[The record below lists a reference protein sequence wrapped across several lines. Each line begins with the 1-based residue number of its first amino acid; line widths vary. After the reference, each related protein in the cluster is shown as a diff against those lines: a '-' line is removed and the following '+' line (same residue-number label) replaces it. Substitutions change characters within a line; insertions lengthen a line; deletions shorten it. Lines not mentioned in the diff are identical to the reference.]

1 MRQIHSLYAFN
12 RGLISRL
19 GLARFDIK
27 RTALAAEVMTNWI
40 PRVLG
45 SMSIRPGLEYL
56 GRVRSDAKTRMLKF
70 IFATDDTALVE
81 LTAAFLRVWIDDELL
96 TRPSVTTTI
105 AGGDFPSLASLN
117 ANWTDADEGSAVS
130 DWESPNYMRLVGT
143 GTQRA
148 IRYQQVA
155 VAGANI
161 GVEHGIRV
169 VIERGPVTIRIGTSS
184 TDDSYLN
191 ETVLH
196 EGDHSL
202 SIVPTGNFYIQFLSL
217 QIPKVLITSC
227 EIEAAGPVALP
238 TRWTVNDLG
247 NIRYDQSGDILF
259 VACAGFQQRRI
270 MRRGTRPNAR
280 SWSVDLFTSDD
291 GPFYVQN
298 TSNLT
303 LTPSALNGNITVNSS
318 RALFRST
325 HVGALFSLTSVGQ
338 AVTTTAAASASPTN
352 SIRVT
357 GVTTDRVFSF
367 EISGDASGSTV
378 DLQRSYDDTT
388 WTSLGGSYSF
398 TADATGTYDDG
409 LDNQIVYYRL
419 NLTTRVAPDSITMS
433 LRIGSGSIRGVV
445 RITDYASPTSV
456 SAEVLTALG
465 GTAANDVWQE
475 GMWSNAAGW
484 PTAVRLHEGRLW
496 WSGANGV
503 WGSVSDAY
511 DSYDETYPGDA
522 GTINRTI
529 GAGPVDTIN
538 WIMSNQRMILGAQGA
553 EFSARASS
561 LDEPLT
567 PTNFNL
573 KITSTQGSGP
583 VDPVKIDQSGLFV
596 NRSGAKVFEMSFNPG
611 NYDYSTTNLMELVP
625 EIGLPGIIRMDA
637 HRQPDTRIHCVRSD
651 GVVVMSVHDRSEEV
665 LAWVQ
670 IDTDGDIEDVV
681 TLPALDGDLDDRVYY
696 VVKRTI
702 DGSTIRSLEKL
713 AQEVDCRG
721 GDLSYLADCF
731 ISFTEA
737 YPKYVFSVPHLPNT
751 PVVVWADGQDI
762 GTDSNGDLIYTVD
775 STGVLTLNQEVTN
788 LVVGLPL
795 PDGAKFQSAKL
806 GMASQEAT
814 SPLNRQKRIN
824 KIGLILADYHP
835 QGLKYGPAFD
845 YLDSMPLIEE
855 GTEVGTDVQTDYDQM
870 YIEFPGTWN
879 TDTRLCLVAQY
890 PKPVTVLAATM
901 PMEVNG

>member
-1 MRQIHSLYAFN
+1 MRQIQSLYAFN

-45 SMSIRPGLEYL
+45 SMSIRPGMEYL
-56 GRVRSDAKTRMLKF
+56 GRVRSDAKTRMMKF

-81 LTAAFLRVWIDDELL
+81 MTAAFMRIWIDDELL

-117 ANWTDADEGSAVS
+117 ANWTDADEGAAVS
-130 DWESPNYMRLVGT
+130 DWKSPNYMRLVGT

-161 GVEHGIRV
+161 GVEHGIRIV
-169 VIERGPVTIRIGTSS
+169 VERGPVTLRIGTSS
-184 TDDSYLN
+184 TDDSYVN
-191 ETVLH
+191 ETTLN

-217 QIPKVLITSC
+217 RIPEVLVTSC

-238 TRWTVNDLG
+238 TRYTVNDLG
-247 NIRYDQSGDILF
+247 NIRFDQSGDVLF

-270 MRRGTRPNAR
+270 TRRGTRPNAR
-280 SWSVDLFTSDD
+280 SWSIDLFTSDD
-291 GPFYVQN
+291 GPFFVQN

-303 LTPSALNGNITVNSS
+303 LTPSALTGNITVNSS

-338 AVTTTAAASASPTN
+338 SVSTVSSASATPTD

-367 EISGDASGSTV
+367 EITGDASGSTV
-378 DLQRSYDDTT
+378 DLQRSYDNVN
-388 WTSLGGSYSF
+388 WTNIGGSYSF
-398 TADATGTYDDG
+398 TANAAGTYDDG

-419 NLTTRVAPDSITMS
+419 YLTTRVAPDSITMA
-433 LRIGSGSIRGVV
+433 LRIGSGSIRGIF
-445 RITDYASPTSV
+445 RITDFASSTSV

-465 GTAANDVWQE
+465 GLTANDVWQE
-475 GMWSNAAGW
+475 GMWSNASGW
-484 PTAVRLHEGRLW
+484 PTSVRFHEGRLW
-496 WSGANGV
+496 WAGVNGV

-511 DSYDETYPGDA
+511 DSYDETFVGDA

-538 WIMSNQRMILGAQGA
+538 WIMSNQRMIIGAQGA

-573 KITSTQGSGP
+573 KITSTQGSGA
-583 VDPVKIDQSGLFV
+583 VESVKIDQSGLFV
-596 NRSGAKVFEMSFNPG
+596 NRSGAKVFEMSFNPA
-611 NYDYSTTNLMELVP
+611 NYDYSTDDLMQLVP
-625 EIGLPGIIRMDA
+625 ELGLPGITRMDVV
-637 HRQPDTRIHCVRSD
+637 RQPDTRIHCVRSD
-651 GVVVMSVHDRSEEV
+651 GTVAMSVHDKSEDV
-665 LAWVQ
+665 LAWVEL
-670 IDTDGDIEDVV
+670 DTDGEIEDVV
-681 TLPALDGDLDDRVYY
+681 TLPAIDGQMDDRVYY
-696 VVKRTI
+696 VVKRVI
-702 DGSTIRSLEKL
+702 NGSTIRSLEKW
-713 AQEVDCRG
+713 AQETDCRG
-721 GDLSYLADCF
+721 GTLSYLADCWWTSTVS
-731 ISFTEA
+731 IPTNVFTVA
-737 YPKYVFSVPHLPNT
+737 HLPNT
-751 PVVVWADGQDI
+751 EVVVWADGQDI
-762 GTDSNGDLIYTVD
+762 GTNDDGTLIYTVD
-775 STGVLTLNQEVTN
+775 SLGVLTLDVAVSNI
-788 LVVGLPL
+788 VVGLPL
-795 PDGAKFQSAKL
+795 PDGAQFQSAKL
-806 GMASQEAT
+806 GQASKEVPT
-814 SPLNRQKRIN
+814 PLNSQKRVN
-824 KIGLILADYHP
+824 KVGLIMADYHP

-845 YLDSMPLIEE
+845 YMDPLPLIEA
-855 GTEVGTDVQTDYDQM
+855 GTTTGTSVQTAYDQM
-870 YIEFPGTWN
+870 FIEFPGTWN
-879 TDTRLCLVAQY
+879 TDSRLCLQSQY
-890 PKPVTVLAATM
+890 PRPMTVLAATIQ
-901 PMEVNG
+901 MEVN